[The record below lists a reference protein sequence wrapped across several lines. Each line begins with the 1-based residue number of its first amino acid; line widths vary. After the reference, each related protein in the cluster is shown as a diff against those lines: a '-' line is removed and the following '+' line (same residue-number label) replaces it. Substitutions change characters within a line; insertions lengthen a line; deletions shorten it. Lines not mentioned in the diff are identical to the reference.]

1 MTTNLASAELK
12 PGAPSFVG
20 KLLGHGDLLIAG
32 LVVGIVVMM
41 VVPLPK
47 PLLDVLLTLNISA
60 ALAVLMAT
68 FYTKE
73 PLQFSIFPSLLL
85 VATLFRL
92 ALNISSTRLIL
103 LDGDAGEV
111 IEAFGN
117 FVVGGNVVVGL
128 IVFMILIVIQF
139 VVITNGAGR
148 VAEVAARFTLDA
160 MPGKQMAID
169 ADLNAGTITD
179 EEARRRR
186 ESISKEADFYGAM
199 DGASKFVKG
208 DAIAAVLIV
217 AINLVGGLAIGIFQ
231 QGMSVGEA
239 AHHFSLLTV
248 GEGLVAQIPALLIST
263 ATGIIVTRAAGE
275 SNLGTDLTRQIV
287 AQPRALMITGVVV
300 VGLGLM
306 PGLPKIPFFLIGGV
320 VIALAVALRNGE
332 KKEQQA
338 AEVAESTE
346 LATRPRE
353 PENVAAL
360 LPLDP
365 LELEIGYGLI
375 PLVDE
380 SDGGDLLARVAMVR
394 RQMATELGLSLAPI
408 RLRDNIQLA
417 SHEYAVKIRGVEVAR
432 GALEPGQLLAMNPGT
447 ATAPLDGLPTTEP
460 AFGLPAV
467 WIGEAQREQAEVAGY
482 TVVDSASLIVTHLS
496 EVIRHH
502 AADLLGRQ
510 DTRALLD
517 GLKERMPAAVE
528 ELVPD
533 LMSVGEVHR
542 VLQSLLREAVPIRDL
557 VTVLETLG
565 DKARVTKDTGLLAEY
580 CRQALARA
588 ICVRFIDADE
598 TLRAVTLDPTIDREI
613 AESVARTEDGGTAIA
628 MDPARASAVLDALV
642 AEVNRVTGLGHQ
654 AVVLCSGACRRHLK
668 ALSSHALPTLT
679 VLSYN
684 EILPTVRIEPIG
696 LVTLAQVPA

>member
-1 MTTNLASAELK
+1 MTTNAAAVPVASGNAVTRLMR
-12 PGAPSFVG
+12 
-20 KLLGHGDLLIAG
+20 HGDLLIAS

-41 VVPLPK
+41 VVPLPR
-47 PLLDVLLTLNISA
+47 PLLDILLTANISA
-60 ALAVLMAT
+60 ALAILMAT
-68 FYTKE
+68 FYTRE

-85 VATLFRL
+85 LATLFRL

-103 LDGDAGEV
+103 LDGNAGNV

-139 VVITNGAGR
+139 VVITNGSGR

-186 ESISKEADFYGAM
+186 EAISKEADFYGAM

-217 AINLVGGLAIGIFQ
+217 GINLLGGLAIGVFQ
-231 QGMSVGEA
+231 QGMSLSDAVQ
-239 AHHFSLLTV
+239 HFSLLTV

-275 SNLGTDLTRQIV
+275 SNLGADLTKQIL
-287 AQPRALMITGVVV
+287 AQPRALMITGTVVMA
-300 VGLGLM
+300 LGLV
-306 PGLPKIPFFLIGGV
+306 PGLPKLPFFIIGGAV
-320 VIALAVALRNGE
+320 LGIALAIRAAQR
-332 KKEQQA
+332 KEDEADQA
-338 AEVAESTE
+338 AASTE
-346 LATRPRE
+346 VATRPKE

-394 RQMATELGLSLAPI
+394 RQMATELGLSLSPI

-432 GALEPGQLLAMNPGT
+432 GALEPNQLLAMNPGT
-447 ATAPLDGLPTTEP
+447 ATQPLDGLPTTEP

-482 TVVDSASLIVTHLS
+482 TVVDATSLIVTHLS

-517 GLKERMPAAVE
+517 GLKERMPAVVE

-557 VTVLETLG
+557 VTILETLG
-565 DKARVTKDTGLLAEY
+565 DKARITKDTGVLAEY
-580 CRQALARA
+580 CRQALART
-588 ICVRFIDADE
+588 ICSRFMDGDD
-598 TLRAVTLDPTIDREI
+598 TLRAVTLDPTLDREI
-613 AESVARTEDGGTAIA
+613 AESVARTDDGTVIA
-628 MDPARASAVLDALV
+628 MDPARASSIIDALV
-642 AEVNRVTGLGHQ
+642 QEVERVGGLGMQ
-654 AVVLCSGACRRHLK
+654 PVVLCSGAARRHLK
-668 ALSSHALPTLT
+668 ALTTHALPTLT

-684 EILPTVRIEPIG
+684 EVLPTVRIEPVG
-696 LVTLAQVPA
+696 LVTLAQAAVS